1 MDHKP
6 KISIDPFSFPSAAFL
21 PLTHSNT
28 RCARKHTKTM
38 DKVVQPPSNNSVTVV
53 ALARKLSCFAES
65 LTLALDRI
73 PNDRGL
79 DVDETVTPLT
89 IKNELK
95 LSHLQNLALILVIK
109 IRGIMSRYI
118 APNAPWA
125 RLLHEAVVKSLMAIR
140 IYFEKGIRRLESRL
154 KLQIVALIDQ
164 NKETFLGSDWKVKL
178 PAHDQNGGDNKFAH
192 SKMAKFS
199 RQPSTSSL
207 GAPRRPPKNALS
219 NAPPGYMT
227 RSSFD
232 PSATQQESPD
242 SDHEPLTLEDLQKEV
257 FGDTSGLDLDAD
269 AETEISKN
277 PVASNAKMT
286 GYMSGS
292 LSSHGSISSHG
303 KKGQR
308 KRAVNFSPQGN
319 LRNGVVLAGGSKRL
333 RT

>member
-1 MDHKP
+1 
-6 KISIDPFSFPSAAFL
+6 
-21 PLTHSNT
+21 
-28 RCARKHTKTM
+28 
-38 DKVVQPPSNNSVTVV
+38 
-53 ALARKLSCFAES
+53 
-65 LTLALDRI
+65 
-73 PNDRGL
+73 
-79 DVDETVTPLT
+79 
-89 IKNELK
+89 
-95 LSHLQNLALILVIK
+95 
-109 IRGIMSRYI
+109 MSRYI

-125 RLLHEAVVKSLMAIR
+125 QLLHEAVVKSLVAIR

-178 PAHDQNGGDNKFAH
+178 PSRHQNDGDDTFAH
-192 SKMAKFS
+192 SKMAKLS
-199 RQPSTSSL
+199 RQPSASSL

-257 FGDTSGLDLDAD
+257 FGDTSGWDLDAE
-269 AETEISKN
+269 AETEISKK
-277 PVASNAKMT
+277 PVAANSKMT
-286 GYMSGS
+286 GYVSGS

-308 KRAVNFSPQGN
+308 KRVVKFLPQGN

>member
-1 MDHKP
+1 M
-6 KISIDPFSFPSAAFL
+6 
-21 PLTHSNT
+21 
-28 RCARKHTKTM
+28 M
-38 DKVVQPPSNNSVTVV
+38 DKAVQPLRNGSVTGV
-53 ALARKLSCFAES
+53 ALARKLSRFADS

-79 DVDETVTPLT
+79 DVDEIVTPLT

-95 LSHLQNLALILVIK
+95 LSHIQNLALILVIK
-109 IRGIMSRYI
+109 IRRIMLRYI
-118 APNAPWA
+118 TPTAPWA
-125 RLLHEAVVKSLMAIR
+125 RLLHEAVVKSLVAIR

-178 PAHDQNGGDNKFAH
+178 PARQHNGGDNRFVL
-192 SKMAKFS
+192 SKMANLS

-219 NAPPGYMT
+219 NAPPAYMT

-232 PSATQQESPD
+232 RSATKQESPD
-242 SDHEPLTLEDLQKEV
+242 SDHEPLNLEDLQKEV
-257 FGDTSGLDLDAD
+257 FGSNSGWDEVEADVSKKPGTSN
-269 AETEISKN
+269 SK
-277 PVASNAKMT
+277 PP
-286 GYMSGS
+286 GYVSGS

-303 KKGQR
+303 KKGHG
-308 KRAVNFSPQGN
+308 KRVVNFSPQGN